1 MTPWSLVYDTVDLEQ
16 EGLQE
21 ALCTLGN
28 GYFATRGAA
37 AEAAADGVHYPG
49 TYVAG
54 LYNRLG
60 TEMAG
65 RVIENEDL
73 VNVPNWLVLR
83 VRINGTWFGLED
95 VEVLDYRRELDIR
108 RGLLVRHVEFRDGQG
123 RETVLTERRLVSMDD
138 PHLAAQQ
145 LTVLARNWAGSLT
158 VRSGIDAGVINSG
171 VARYR
176 ELASRHLEVLA
187 TGAEDNTVFTEV
199 QTTQSAVRVA
209 QVARTVVRSTN
220 GDPQVQRAVVEQDY
234 LIAHDLTFDVAAGE
248 AVAVEKVVALH
259 TSRDAAIS
267 ESLHDAQLRVART
280 GDFEELLACHVLAW
294 AQLWR
299 RFDIAIEGPERTQ
312 MIVRL
317 HLFHL
322 LQTVSTHS
330 IDLDVGVPAR
340 GWHGEAYRGHIF
352 WDELFIFPVLNLRL
366 PVITRSLLLY
376 RYRRL
381 DQARFAAKGEGHP
394 GAMYPWQSGSNGRE
408 ETQQVHLNPNSG
420 RWLPDH
426 SHLQRHSN
434 IAIAWNVWQY
444 YEVTGDMAF
453 LRHYGGPMLI
463 EIARF
468 LASLAHYDG
477 ANDRYEMRG
486 VMGPDEYHDAY
497 PDSQE
502 PGLNNNAYTNVMT
515 VWVLLRA
522 LAVLDGV
529 APYQR
534 SELEQQLGLTP
545 AELDRW
551 GDITRKMFVPFHED
565 DGGQVLSQFEG
576 YENLEEFDWE
586 GYRAKYGNI
595 SRLDRILEAEG
606 DTPNRYRLSK
616 QADALMLFYL
626 LSGVE
631 LTQLLERLG
640 YGFDEMLM
648 RRTIDYYEARTSHG
662 STLSNV
668 VHSWVLARADRRR
681 SYEFFQTALEADIS
695 DVQGG
700 TTPEG
705 IHLGAMAGSVDLLL
719 RGYGG
724 IETRDDVLRF
734 NPKLPDELASVSFSL
749 SYRGQQLSITIG
761 RERVLVTSEPGP
773 AAPVRVAVREHLT
786 SLAPGN
792 SVDVPL
798 D

>member
-1 MTPWSLVYDTVDLEQ
+1 MTPWSLVYDEFDPAQ

-37 AEAAADGVHYPG
+37 PEAAADDVHYPG

-60 TEMAG
+60 TEMSG
-65 RVIENEDL
+65 RVIVNEDL
-73 VNVPNWLVLR
+73 VNVPNWLVMR
-83 VRINGTWFGLED
+83 VRLHDRWLALAD
-95 VEVLDYRRELDIR
+95 VEILDYRRELDIR
-108 RGLLVRHVEFRDGQG
+108 RGLLVRHVEFRDAAG
-123 RETVLTERRLVSMDD
+123 RETVLTERRIVSMDD
-138 PHLAAQQ
+138 PHVGAQQ
-145 LTVLARNWAGSLT
+145 VTVLARNWSGPVT
-158 VRSGIDAGVINSG
+158 VRSGIDAGVTNSG
-171 VARYR
+171 VVRYR
-176 ELASRHLEVLA
+176 QLASSHLEILE
-187 TGAEDNTVFTEV
+187 TGADGDLVFAKV
-199 QTTQSAVRVA
+199 QTTQSEVRVA
-209 QVARTVVRSTN
+209 QVARTKVRAA
-220 GDPQVQRAVVEQDY
+220 GQERKGLRAVLDAGGV
-234 LIAHDLTFDVAAGE
+234 IAHDIAIDLSEGE
-248 AVAVEKVVALH
+248 PVTVEKVVALH
-259 TSRDAAIS
+259 TSRDAAIAD
-267 ESLHDAQLRVART
+267 SLLDART
-280 GDFEELLACHVLAW
+280 RAERAGDFEALLERHVLAW
-294 AQLWR
+294 NQLWR
-299 RFDIAIEGPERTQ
+299 RFDITIDGHERTQ

-322 LQTVSTHS
+322 LQTTSKHT
-330 IDLDVGVPAR
+330 IALDVGVPAR

-381 DQARFAAKGEGHP
+381 DEARFGARAEGHP

-426 SHLQRHSN
+426 SHLQRHID
-434 IAIAWNVWQY
+434 IAIAWNIWQY
-444 YEVTGDMAF
+444 FEVTGDVAF
-453 LRHYGGPMLI
+453 LRHYGAPMLI

-468 LASLAHYDG
+468 LASLADYDAAG
-477 ANDRYEMRG
+477 DRYEIRG

-497 PDSQE
+497 PDSDE
-502 PGLNNNAYTNVMT
+502 PGLDNNAYTNVMT

-522 LAVLDGV
+522 LAVLDDV

-534 SELEQQLGLTP
+534 SELEQQLAVTP
-545 AELDRW
+545 QELDRW
-551 GDITRKMFVPFHED
+551 GDITRKMFVPFHD
-565 DGGQVLSQFEG
+565 DDTGSVLSQFQG
-576 YENLEEFDWE
+576 YENLEEFDWD
-586 GYRAKYGNI
+586 GYRSKYGNI

-606 DTPNRYRLSK
+606 DSPNRYRLSK

-631 LTQLLERLG
+631 LGQLMERLG
-640 YGFDEMLM
+640 YSFDEGLM
-648 RRTIDYYEARTSHG
+648 RRTIDYYAARTSHG

-681 SYEFFQTALEADIS
+681 SFEFFEAALEADIS

-700 TTPEG
+700 TTAEG

-734 NPKLPDELASVSFSL
+734 NPKLPEELETVVFSL
-749 SYRGQQLSITIG
+749 SYRGQQLTVTIG
-761 RERVLVTSEPGP
+761 QERVLVSSEPGP
-773 AAPVRVAVREHLT
+773 APPVRLAVREHLT
-786 SLAPGN
+786 SLAAGN

>member
-1 MTPWSLVYDTVDLEQ
+1 MTPWSLVYDEFDPAQ

-37 AEAAADGVHYPG
+37 AEAAADDVHYPG

-60 TEMAG
+60 TEMSG
-65 RVIENEDL
+65 RVIVNEDL
-73 VNVPNWLVLR
+73 VNVPNWLLMR
-83 VRINGTWFGLED
+83 VRLHDRWFALAD
-95 VEVLDYRRELDIR
+95 VEILDYRRELDIR
-108 RGLLVRHVEFRDGQG
+108 RGLLVRHIEFRDAAG
-123 RETVLTERRLVSMDD
+123 RETVLTERRIVSMDD
-138 PHLAAQQ
+138 PHVAAQQ
-145 LTVLARNWAGSLT
+145 VTVLARNWSGPIT

-176 ELASRHLEVLA
+176 QLASHHLEILEA
-187 TGAEDNTVFTEV
+187 GADGDLVFAKV
-199 QTTQSAVRVA
+199 QTTQSEVRVA
-209 QVARTVVRSTN
+209 QVARTMVHAAGQEQKVL
-220 GDPQVQRAVVEQDY
+220 RAVLDAGGV
-234 LIAHDLTFDVAAGE
+234 IAHDLAIDLHEGE
-248 AVAVEKVVALH
+248 PVTVEKVVALH
-259 TSRDAAIS
+259 TSRDPAIAD
-267 ESLHDAQLRVART
+267 SLLDART
-280 GDFEELLACHVLAW
+280 RAERVGDFDALLECHVLAW
-294 AQLWR
+294 SQLWR
-299 RFDIAIEGPERTQ
+299 RFDITIDGHERTQ

-322 LQTVSTHS
+322 LQTTSTHT

-381 DQARFAAKGEGHP
+381 DEARFGAKAEGHP

-426 SHLQRHSN
+426 SHLQRHID
-434 IAIAWNVWQY
+434 IAIAWNIWQY
-444 YEVTGDMAF
+444 FEVTGDVAF
-453 LRHYGGPMLI
+453 LRHYGAPMLI

-468 LASLAHYDG
+468 LASLADYDAAG
-477 ANDRYEMRG
+477 DRYEMRG

-497 PDSQE
+497 PDRDE
-502 PGLNNNAYTNVMT
+502 PGLDNNAYTNVMT

-522 LAVLDGV
+522 LAVLDDV

-534 SELEQQLGLTP
+534 SELEQQLGITP
-545 AELDRW
+545 QELDRW
-551 GDITRKMFVPFHED
+551 GDITRKMFVPFHDD
-565 DGGQVLSQFEG
+565 DGGPVLSQFQG

-631 LTQLLERLG
+631 LGQLMERLG
-640 YGFDEMLM
+640 YGFDEALM
-648 RRTIDYYEARTSHG
+648 RRTIDYYAARTSHG

-681 SYEFFQTALEADIS
+681 SFEFFEAALEADIS

-700 TTPEG
+700 TTAEG

-724 IETRDDVLRF
+724 IETRGDVLRF
-734 NPKLPDELASVSFSL
+734 NPKLPEELETVAFSL
-749 SYRGQQLSITIG
+749 SYRGQQLTVTIG
-761 RERVLVTSEPGP
+761 QERVLVSSEPGP
-773 AAPVRVAVREHLT
+773 AAPIRLAVREHLT
-786 SLAPGN
+786 SLAAGN

>member
-1 MTPWSLVYDTVDLEQ
+1 MTPWSLVYEAFDPAQ

-37 AEAAADGVHYPG
+37 PEAVAGDVHYPG

-73 VNVPNWLVLR
+73 VNVPNWLVLQ
-83 VRINGTWFGLED
+83 VCIDGVSFSLDD

-108 RGLLVRHVEFRDGQG
+108 RGLLVRHIEFADADG

-145 LTVLARNWAGSLT
+145 LTALARNWSGTLT

-176 ELASRHLEVLA
+176 ELASRHLEILT
-187 TGAEDNTVFTEV
+187 TGADGDLVFAEV

-209 QVARTVVRSTN
+209 QVARTTVHNAAGQPEGERSLHRD
-220 GDPQVQRAVVEQDY
+220 GG
-234 LIAHDLTFDVAAGE
+234 LIAHDITFSVAEGE
-248 AVAVEKVVALH
+248 AVTVEKVVALH

-267 ESLHDAQLRVART
+267 SSLLDAQVRAGRA
-280 GDFEELLACHVLAW
+280 GNFEQLLERHVLTW
-294 AQLWR
+294 NHLWR
-299 RFDIAIEGPERTQ
+299 RFDIAIDGPERTQ

-322 LQTVSTHS
+322 LQTTSTHT

-381 DQARFAAKGEGHP
+381 NEARFGAQVEGHP
-394 GAMYPWQSGSNGRE
+394 GAMYPWQSGSSGRE

-426 SHLQRHSN
+426 SHLQRHID

-444 YEVTGDMAF
+444 YEVTADLAF
-453 LRHYGGPMLI
+453 LRHYGAPMLI

-468 LASLAHYDG
+468 LASLAAYDR
-477 ANDRYEMRG
+477 ASDRYEMHG

-497 PDSQE
+497 PDTDE

-522 LAVLDGV
+522 LSVLDEV

-534 SELEQQLGLTP
+534 AELEQVLGVTP
-545 AELDRW
+545 SELDRW
-551 GDITRKMFVPFHED
+551 DDISRKMLVPFHDD
-565 DGGQVLSQFEG
+565 DGGPVLSQFEG
-576 YENLEEFDWE
+576 YEQLEEFDWD

-606 DTPNRYRLSK
+606 DSTNRYRLSK

-640 YGFDEMLM
+640 YGFDEALM
-648 RRTIDYYEARTSHG
+648 RRTIDYYAARTSHG

-681 SYEFFQTALEADIS
+681 SFEFFQTALEADIS

-724 IETRDDVLRF
+724 IETRGDVLRF
-734 NPKLPDELASVSFSL
+734 NPKLPEELATVEFSL
-749 SYRGQQLSITIG
+749 SYRGQQLTVTIG
-761 RERVLVTSEPGP
+761 QQRVLVTSEAGP

-786 SLAPGN
+786 LLAPGN